1 MIIQLIVWKT
11 HCVHVILIIAM
22 PNIEGRGCHKNPLL
36 IKEKEL
42 LYLLWTLCKQQWL
55 SNMYLNTAGGASW
68 LCRQVNPPHT
78 IIYLQITTVNHH

>member
-1 MIIQLIVWKT
+1 
-11 HCVHVILIIAM
+11 M

-78 IIYLQITTVNHH
+78 IIYLKITTAKHH